1 MLLLVQNTSGRRRH
15 LMRRPPGCARRRAA
29 SLTVVQGMGYRP
41 GRRRRCRC
49 RRPWEQERPD
59 LERLEAVPAGRVVLL
74 QQVGEVVVAGD
85 GDERVQV
92 LRRELAPQAHRLP
105 PAHLPQLPLQLW
117 IHNPNVRCKSSD
129 RSRDRTTSLTQE
141 QVAGVPWK
149 GRERST
155 ETTRLSPPT

>member
-1 MLLLVQNTSGRRRH
+1 
-15 LMRRPPGCARRRAA
+15 MRRPPGCARRRAA

-92 LRRELAPQAHRLP
+92 LCRELAPQAHRLP

-117 IHNPNVRCKSSD
+117 IQSKRPMHTCSVRAPI
-129 RSRDRTTSLTQE
+129 DRTYEQPDSLTSNWRCTVE
-141 QVAGVPWK
+141 REGAVDGDDAVVAADVAQHAVGVAW
-149 GRERST
+149 
-155 ETTRLSPPT
+155 